1 MHYFIGQALHFG
13 YWLAPTNLLKRFS
26 SKIKKTTNTIRHTKT
41 PTRELWRPKNG
52 KYENLGYLT
61 KSDTEFAL
69 IMHFPRRDSREK
81 VTMGTITAIPN
92 SPLHQVVLKRLGYG
106 TGEEEDAEER
116 HQCRP
121 VSDIDS
127 AKKQRTNDLTSR
139 KSLLAP
145 A

>member
-1 MHYFIGQALHFG
+1 MELDWH
-13 YWLAPTNLLKRFS
+13 LLKRFS
-26 SKIKKTTNTIRHTKT
+26 SNKHKDSYARTLAPQKRQIRKSRLFNQKWYRIRINNAFPT
-41 PTRELWRPKNG
+41 PGL
-52 KYENLGYLT
+52 
-61 KSDTEFAL
+61 
-69 IMHFPRRDSREK
+69 REK

-127 AKKQRTNDLTSR
+127 AKKH
-139 KSLLAP
+139 AP
-145 A
+145 TT